1 MTKRERILEAIRCC
15 RVQACEQCPLMLE
28 ICDELRVE
36 MVNVPAELLD
46 KIEDELAEER
56 TA

>member
-1 MTKRERILEAIRCC
+1 MMKRERILEAIRCC